1 MFLLCRE
8 KERLYHAKPFTRGTT
23 AAIGSNRGGPYKVI
37 QIFSSKLKSN
47 ALLYYLLEKVISLR
61 NSRYL

>member
-23 AAIGSNRGGPYKVI
+23 AAIGSNRGGPYNFLKKVL
-37 QIFSSKLKSN
+37 FF
-47 ALLYYLLEKVISLR
+47 YLLTDSALCEHDLTVDLD
-61 NSRYL
+61 